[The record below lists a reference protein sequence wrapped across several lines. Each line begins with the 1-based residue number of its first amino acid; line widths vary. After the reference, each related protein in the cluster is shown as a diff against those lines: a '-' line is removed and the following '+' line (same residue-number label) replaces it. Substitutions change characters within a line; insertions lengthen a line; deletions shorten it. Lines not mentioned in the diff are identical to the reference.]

1 MHKVG
6 LLGSTIA
13 ITRRRGALSMFRLA
27 SAVLRGAA
35 GLYEKHVIP
44 RAGVKAALSVAG
56 VLQRWAAAL
65 HPCLGRSRHRDPQK
79 GRIRDRLR

>member
-1 MHKVG
+1 MHKMG
-6 LLGSTIA
+6 LLGSTIVN
-13 ITRRRGALSMFRLA
+13 TRPHCALSLFRLA
-27 SAVLRGAA
+27 SVVLRGAT

-56 VLQRWAAAL
+56 LLQRWAAAL

-79 GRIRDRLR
+79 ESP

>member
-6 LLGSTIA
+6 LLASTIA
-13 ITRRRGALSMFRLA
+13 STRRHSALSLFRLA
-27 SAVLRGAA
+27 SVVLRAAA

-56 VLQRWAAAL
+56 LLQRRAAAL
-65 HPCLGRSRHRDPQK
+65 HPCLGRSRHRDRQK
-79 GRIRDRLR
+79 GRIP